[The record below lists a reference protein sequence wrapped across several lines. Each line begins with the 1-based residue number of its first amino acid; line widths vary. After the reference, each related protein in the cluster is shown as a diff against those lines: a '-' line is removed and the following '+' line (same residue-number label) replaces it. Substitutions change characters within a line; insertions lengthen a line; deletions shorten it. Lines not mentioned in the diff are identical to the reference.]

1 MEEAQCSSHY
11 LGNNRT
17 KENGLQACRAPCPVH
32 SLGLGLI
39 ISNMPRGT
47 GTKNT
52 LLCEILL
59 HKAAVLHRL
68 TWKMMTVLHLLSQL
82 FLCHLKGLG
91 LIYVSV
97 LSPTLSFVSVDEMH
111 LIQP

>member
-17 KENGLQACRAPCPVH
+17 KENGLQACRAPCPVY

-68 TWKMMTVLHLLSQL
+68 TWKMMTVSYLLSQL

-111 LIQP
+111 